1 MLDDLADFLS
11 LSERLDLATKD
22 LRVSII
28 QSTLP
33 LATLGLIIPEFGGTD
48 SVKGFLTE
56 NNLEPGTYGLVFKSG
71 FLLTS
76 IGSVVLWNP
85 FLKTEPKITL
95 SPSLL

>member
-48 SVKGFLTE
+48 SA
-56 NNLEPGTYGLVFKSG
+56 
-71 FLLTS
+71 
-76 IGSVVLWNP
+76 
-85 FLKTEPKITL
+85 
-95 SPSLL
+95 